1 MSIDSHMLQSSGAL
15 GNVSTGSEIPQNSG
29 AKGMLP
35 FLEGN
40 EISCLGKS
48 SLDSIVTNGGM
59 DGGLFPELNNNGA
72 LNQTITGQIE
82 KSLGH
87 HVATQPDGQPGLS
100 LENMGGER
108 FQPVP
113 NVSNDV
119 EVWGHFSAKPSAGKG
134 G

>member
-1 MSIDSHMLQSSGAL
+1 MLQSSGAL

-35 FLEGN
+35 FVEGN

-59 DGGLFPELNNNGA
+59 DGGLFGELNNEGGA
-72 LNQTITGQIE
+72 LGQTITGQIE

-87 HVATQPDGQPGLS
+87 HVTTQPNGDAGLS
-100 LENMGGER
+100 LDNLGGER

-113 NVSNDV
+113 NLSNDV
-119 EVWGHFSAKPSAGKG
+119 EVWGNFSAKPSVGKG